1 MAVLV
6 NTFAKHATDV
16 TSCSFSPNSKVLAS
30 SSGDKSV
37 RLWNIENGSELSVSP
52 LLGHTYSVN
61 SCSFSPFGTILATAS
76 TDCSVFLWD
85 VDSGSMITVLQGH
98 KNVVRVCRFSPNS
111 RFLLTGS
118 ADETF
123 CIWDVSSKKLVKC
136 VDGLES
142 SVLTCCF
149 TPDSLHIVTG
159 TSMGDLC
166 IWDAQSGK
174 MMKFYAEGHDL
185 GVADC
190 CFSPTFGSA
199 ILNTV
204 ESSFMTQVVLRRLGL
219 DTNYP
224 AFQDTS
230 GGAPQFMLATGG
242 NDNLVKLWD
251 IFTASA
257 FSAECHI
264 RKRCSLNG
272 HQGPVHGIAM
282 SPNGK
287 IMASGSSDKL
297 VILWDPLLGVSLL
310 TLEGHT
316 RYVTC
321 CAFSLDGNWMATGS
335 NDRMVKLWKICLTES
350 GELDQSGRSTSKPI
364 LQSTPVKKQEP
375 QEPKKQRKKLVTWSI
390 DDVCSWL
397 ISLDLDIYCESF
409 RQNAIDGME
418 LSNMTSEVLASDL
431 GIGPAGHRNKI
442 LRTVK
447 EIKKEELEEDIP
459 DEFLCPI
466 TREIM
471 TDPVIAADGYTYER
485 ASIDEW
491 LTSGRLT
498 SPMTNAPLKNS
509 SLTPNRMLF
518 MLIQRHFSGQ
528 NINV

>member
-199 ILNTV
+199 
-204 ESSFMTQVVLRRLGL
+204 SKLRL
-219 DTNYP
+219 
-224 AFQDTS
+224 
-230 GGAPQFMLATGG
+230 QFFA
-242 NDNLVKLWD
+242 
-251 IFTASA
+251 
-257 FSAECHI
+257 
-264 RKRCSLNG
+264 
-272 HQGPVHGIAM
+272 
-282 SPNGK
+282 
-287 IMASGSSDKL
+287 
-297 VILWDPLLGVSLL
+297 
-310 TLEGHT
+310 
-316 RYVTC
+316 
-321 CAFSLDGNWMATGS
+321 
-335 NDRMVKLWKICLTES
+335 
-350 GELDQSGRSTSKPI
+350 
-364 LQSTPVKKQEP
+364 
-375 QEPKKQRKKLVTWSI
+375 
-390 DDVCSWL
+390 VCV
-397 ISLDLDIYCESF
+397 F
-409 RQNAIDGME
+409 
-418 LSNMTSEVLASDL
+418 
-431 GIGPAGHRNKI
+431 RNKI
-442 LRTVK
+442 YWGPFDTNIIDLIILSWR
-447 EIKKEELEEDIP
+447 
-459 DEFLCPI
+459 LCDCFRVSFEYKSFI
-466 TREIM
+466 ISNWCGSNSQFCV
-471 TDPVIAADGYTYER
+471 VIYK
-485 ASIDEW
+485 
-491 LTSGRLT
+491 LH
-498 SPMTNAPLKNS
+498 NS
-509 SLTPNRMLF
+509 
-518 MLIQRHFSGQ
+518 
-528 NINV
+528 

>member
-30 SSGDKSV
+30 SSGDKSI

-199 ILNTV
+199 ILPYISVRMEGDPSAN
-204 ESSFMTQVVLRRLGL
+204 LGV
-219 DTNYP
+219 
-224 AFQDTS
+224 A
-230 GGAPQFMLATGG
+230 
-242 NDNLVKLWD
+242 
-251 IFTASA
+251 
-257 FSAECHI
+257 
-264 RKRCSLNG
+264 LNVFR
-272 HQGPVHGIAM
+272 Q
-282 SPNGK
+282 
-287 IMASGSSDKL
+287 
-297 VILWDPLLGVSLL
+297 LLGVSLL

-316 RYVTC
+316 RYVNC

-335 NDRMVKLWKICLTES
+335 NDRTVKLWKICLTES
-350 GELDQSGRSTSKPI
+350 VMCCTPNQTGELDQSGRSTTKPI

-471 TDPVIAADGYTYER
+471 TDPVIAAVGNVV
-485 ASIDEW
+485 APW
-491 LTSGRLT
+491 LC
-498 SPMTNAPLKNS
+498 N
-509 SLTPNRMLF
+509 LF
-518 MLIQRHFSGQ
+518 LDS
-528 NINV
+528 